1 MSKPVHRRDIETD
14 VPIDS
19 TGEVYETTVKLS
31 KLVSVNIDAT
41 AEADYALDV
50 SPDGD
55 IYFNAEAE
63 YLSSNM
69 DTTDVRDTFDVTD
82 RYLRLRV
89 TGAASAGATA
99 TITVQGVR

>member
-50 SPDGD
+50 SPNKD

-63 YLSSNM
+63 YLSSTM

-82 RYLRLRV
+82 RYLRIRV
-89 TGAASAGATA
+89 TSAATAGATA
-99 TITVQGVR
+99 TIAVQGVR

>member
-1 MSKPVHRRDIETD
+1 MTKPVHQSDIETN

-19 TGEVYETTVKLS
+19 TGEIFETTVKLS

-55 IYFNAEAE
+55 TYFNAEAE

-89 TGAASAGATA
+89 TSAAGAGETA
-99 TITVQGVR
+99 TVVVQGVR

>member
-1 MSKPVHRRDIETD
+1 MTKPVHRRDIETD
-14 VPIDS
+14 IPIDS

-69 DTTDVRDTFDVTD
+69 DTTDVRDTFEVTD

-89 TGAASAGATA
+89 TGAASADATA
-99 TITVQGVR
+99 TIAVQGVR